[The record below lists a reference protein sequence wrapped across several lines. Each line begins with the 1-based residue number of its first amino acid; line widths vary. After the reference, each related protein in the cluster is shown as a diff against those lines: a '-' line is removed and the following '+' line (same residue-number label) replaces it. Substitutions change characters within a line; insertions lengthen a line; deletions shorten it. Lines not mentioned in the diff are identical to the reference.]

1 MEPFNFKQFW
11 LAMSKDER
19 DVFAEEAGTTAYYI
33 MTHTQRRTRMPK
45 KKLMDQLFK
54 ACKKRKPELTK
65 PQLVSFFY

>member
-11 LAMSKDER
+11 LAMSKEER
-19 DVFAEEAGTTAYYI
+19 EAFAAETGTTAKYI
-33 MTHTQRRTRMPK
+33 MVHTQRKSKIPGRP
-45 KKLMDQLFK
+45 LMDKLFK

>member
-1 MEPFNFKQFW
+1 METFNFKKFW
-11 LAMSKDER
+11 LGMNKEER
-19 DVFAEEAGTTAYYI
+19 AEFAQDAGTTALYI